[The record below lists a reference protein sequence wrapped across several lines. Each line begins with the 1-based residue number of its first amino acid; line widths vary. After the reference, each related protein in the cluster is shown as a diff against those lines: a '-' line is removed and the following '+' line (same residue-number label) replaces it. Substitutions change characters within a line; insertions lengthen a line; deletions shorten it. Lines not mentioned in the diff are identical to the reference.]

1 MSKAP
6 GARIGL
12 ELVGA
17 SGEIF
22 ELNDFLG
29 QGNFGEVYRAI
40 GRASGLTVAVK
51 LLPIGGLTDD
61 KRMALLNEMRLATQ
75 VVHPNV
81 VQVLHTDAGT
91 SPNIGPYL
99 MMEYVDGGT
108 LEAIL
113 ESLRTSSGEI
123 SLDEA
128 RRMMIDIASGARAVN
143 ERLIHRDIKPDNVL
157 CDGTRLKINDFGIS
171 KLIDER
177 TRTHTFKGIGAVRYM
192 APEGWD
198 SDKNTVKMDV
208 YSAGLVFQEILTL
221 RNPLEQHVSDTSDW
235 RAWERAHRY
244 VDCPDIRSVRPAVDI
259 ALAQLLARMI
269 AKRPIERP
277 GWEEILTVLENEA
290 PSSTTS
296 RSVSAAVEA
305 ALKIVQEKQKEDLV
319 LAEAQEKL
327 RRKREAYQYSIRK
340 LVSIL
345 DEMVDGFN
353 STFQHGKITKEHL
366 PSLKYIKYTLPT
378 GGEISLRFFD
388 PPQRHIALRGKQFVI
403 GGGDITF
410 DNGFSANLMLVA
422 AADDQYGMWKAC
434 LFNFAN
440 HIDVAGALKNFR
452 LPPNTKVPFGFGD
465 PDQFYKQA
473 EMTVTSGHALVAEVS
488 DIKQFLEH
496 VFETAFSG
504 HAR

>member
-1 MSKAP
+1 MSRAP

-12 ELVGA
+12 ELVGP

-22 ELNDFLG
+22 ELNGFLG
-29 QGNFGEVYRAI
+29 QGSFGEVYRAI
-40 GRASGLTVAVK
+40 GRVSGLTVAIK

-81 VQVLHTDAGT
+81 VQVLHTDEGT
-91 SPNIGPYL
+91 SPDIGPYL

-108 LEAIL
+108 LESIL
-113 ESLRTSSGEI
+113 ENLRTSASEI

-128 RRMMIDIASGARAVN
+128 RRLMIDIASGARAVN
-143 ERLIHRDIKPDNVL
+143 ERLVHRDIKPDNVL
-157 CDGTRLKINDFGIS
+157 YDGTRLKISDFGIS

-244 VDCPDIRSVRPAVDI
+244 VDCADIRSVRREVDI

-269 AKRPIERP
+269 AKRPVERP
-277 GWEEILTVLENEA
+277 GWEEILTVLENQA
-290 PSSTTS
+290 PSGATS
-296 RSVSAAVEA
+296 RSVSTAVEA
-305 ALKIVQEKQKEDLV
+305 ALKVVQEKQREELA
-319 LAEAQEKL
+319 LAEAREKWI
-327 RRKREAYQYSIRK
+327 RRLETYQYSIMK
-340 LVSIL
+340 LVSIF
-345 DEMVDGFN
+345 DEIVDAFN
-353 STFQHGKITKEHL
+353 STFQHGKITKEQLSETYVRYKL
-366 PSLKYIKYTLPT
+366 PI
-378 GGEISLRFFD
+378 GGEIILQFFEL
-388 PPQRHIALRGKQFVI
+388 PECSIALRGKQLV
-403 GGGDITF
+403 GGGYIRI

-422 AADDQYGMWKAC
+422 APDDEYGIWEAC
-434 LFNFAN
+434 LFNFN
-440 HIDVAGALKNFR
+440 PIMDVAAVIRELR
-452 LPPNTKVPFGFGD
+452 LSPSMKVPFGFED
-465 PDQFYKQA
+465 SNRFYEQA
-473 EMTVTSGHALVAEVS
+473 GLTLTAMHVLVAEVKN
-488 DIKQFLEH
+488 DIKQFLGD
-496 VFETAFSG
+496 VLETAFSRRG
-504 HAR
+504 R